1 MRHNPPFLPS
11 ERVGV
16 VLPRTPL
23 LIGLACLLLGAGLAT
38 LARQQLD
45 HPVVLWLNRFATRSA
60 LLDNVAHALTS
71 LDLLQSAALVAG
83 IWLVWFDAPEPL
95 ARARVM
101 AGVFAASLAALVSR
115 GLELA
120 LPMHH
125 PRPLVDA
132 ALPFVLPLK
141 VDPAMWKDW
150 SSFPSDTAAL
160 LFGLAMVITLIR
172 PRIGFIAFAWALV
185 VCSARVYEGLHYPTD
200 ILAGAGLGV
209 AVVCILQHQAIHRF
223 CFPVAQWADR
233 RAGIFYAGAFIASY
247 AVADTFEDILAIGR
261 GLAAMFRHS

>member
-1 MRHNPPFLPS
+1 MRHDPPYLPS
-11 ERVGV
+11 ERGGV

-45 HPVVLWLNRFATRSA
+45 YPVVLWLNRFATRSA

-71 LDLLQSAALVAG
+71 INLLLSAALVAG

-120 LPMHH
+120 LPVH

-141 VDPAMWKDW
+141 VDPAIWKNW
-150 SSFPSDTAAL
+150 SSFPSDTASPAVRAGDGDHPHPSAHRIHRL
-160 LFGLAMVITLIR
+160 CVGARRLFG
-172 PRIGFIAFAWALV
+172 
-185 VCSARVYEGLHYPTD
+185 
-200 ILAGAGLGV
+200 
-209 AVVCILQHQAIHRF
+209 
-223 CFPVAQWADR
+223 
-233 RAGIFYAGAFIASY
+233 AS
-247 AVADTFEDILAIGR
+247 LR
-261 GLAAMFRHS
+261 GLALSD

>member
-1 MRHNPPFLPS
+1 MRHNQPYLTS
-11 ERVGV
+11 ERGGV

-45 HPVVLWLNRFATRSA
+45 RPVVLWLNHFA

-71 LDLLQSAALVAG
+71 LYLLQGAPLMAG
-83 IWLVWFDAPEPL
+83 IWLVWFDASEPL
-95 ARARVM
+95 ARARVV
-101 AGVFAASLAALVSR
+101 AGVFAASLAAAVSR
-115 GLELA
+115 GLEFA
-120 LPMHH
+120 LSMH
-125 PRPLVDA
+125 PRPLVD
-132 ALPFVLPLK
+132 LPL
-141 VDPAMWKDW
+141 VPRLDPTMLTDVY
-150 SSFPSDTAAL
+150 SFPSDTATL

-185 VCSARVYEGLHYPTD
+185 VCSARVYEGLHYPSD

-209 AVVCILQHQAIHRF
+209 TVVCILQHRAILRF
-223 CFPVAQWADR
+223 CFPVLQWADR

-247 AVADTFEDILAIGR
+247 SVAQDFSDIRDIGR
-261 GLAAMFRHS
+261 ALAAMFLHF

>member
-209 AVVCILQHQAIHRF
+209 TVVCILQHQAILHC
-223 CFPVAQWADR
+223 CFPVIRWADR
-233 RAGIFYAGAFIASY
+233 RPGIFYAAAFIASY
-247 AVADTFEDILAIGR
+247 SVAIEFDDIRKVLDAIT
-261 GLAAMFRHS
+261 SPS